1 MQLLQSSICTV
12 IIASGRPDR
21 VTKTNG
27 VYVLT
32 LLSLFA
38 LLVPSYGLSGAA
50 YGVLVTSILS
60 TPIYLSQ
67 LRRSVGVTPSVFL
80 GAAARPVVAAL
91 AMALLVRW
99 VLPEWT
105 PALDLAVSIGWT
117 IGGVTLG
124 VFAYAAAIMLLWL
137 AAGRPAGAE
146 RLVFEGL
153 RQRFLKRGAAP
164 ASIS

>member
-1 MQLLQSSICTV
+1 
-12 IIASGRPDR
+12 
-21 VTKTNG
+21 
-27 VYVLT
+27 
-32 LLSLFA
+32 
-38 LLVPSYGLSGAA
+38 
-50 YGVLVTSILS
+50 
-60 TPIYLSQ
+60 
-67 LRRSVGVTPSVFL
+67 VTPSVFL

-105 PALDLAVSIGWT
+105 PAMDDDQQAGYRNEDWRAEGAIAWLYRATRVSIGWT

-124 VFAYAAAIMLLWL
+124 VFAYAAAIILLWL

-164 ASIS
+164 ASTS